1 MNKTVV
7 LLIVGVFFIASA
19 ASAYEL
25 PEGNLVI
32 IEVDSMGEQLE
43 KKIAE
48 KADLLFTREMKNA
61 ALLGLQELRDI
72 RQHSS

>member
-1 MNKTVV
+1 VNKTVV